1 MSNIVPKLSSN
12 LSKMWNKT
20 LNLETSLFPALK
32 EELRLEEL
40 SSKESKLIKILDF
53 AEIEKN
59 ITIVKI
65 TNTPRDREEIA
76 RAFIAKSVYNLQTTR
91 DLIDRLHID
100 RTLRMLCGWRY
111 KTDIPSE
118 AKFSRVFKELSDLK
132 IAEKTHE
139 KFVKEYLSDELFLSL
154 LTLSRI
160 PSFRDSIEYDIYYQ

>member
-1 MSNIVPKLSSN
+1 
-12 LSKMWNKT
+12 
-20 LNLETSLFPALK
+20 LK

-40 SSKESKLIKILDF
+40 STKEAKLIKILDF

-118 AKFSRVFKELSDLK
+118 AKFSRVFSELSRV
-132 IAEKTHE
+132 E
-139 KFVKEYLSDELFLSL
+139 
-154 LTLSRI
+154 
-160 PSFRDSIEYDIYYQ
+160 